1 MTKTNKRD
9 SIKVSFKKQKKEK
22 GVFILNSALLKSKIV
37 LAGLKLQDISKELKL
52 SKSAFY
58 RKTNNLTQFNLEE
71 IKKIK
76 LILNLTT
83 EEVEEIF
90 FL

>member
-1 MTKTNKRD
+1 M
-9 SIKVSFKKQKKEK
+9 
-22 GVFILNSALLKSKIV
+22 NSALLKSKIV

>member
-1 MTKTNKRD
+1 M
-9 SIKVSFKKQKKEK
+9 
-22 GVFILNSALLKSKIV
+22 FILNSALLKSKIV